1 MEVDDSWQGRCV
13 AVLLMVELINA
24 AKAHGLLVMEGLVLA
39 SNHKMLKFARQLG
52 FTLAHEPNEWNMIRA
67 ERAL

>member
-1 MEVDDSWQGRCV
+1 MDDAWQGKGV
-13 AVLLMVELINA
+13 AGLLMAELINA
-24 AKAHGLLVMEGLVLA
+24 AKAHGLKVMEGLVLA

-52 FTLAHEPNEWNMIRA
+52 FTLQHEPNEWNMIRA